1 MIALIALGHS
11 PRPDHE
17 EVYELLLPGVPRK
30 LAGALDAL
38 SCDEARKLEDKQGVS
53 PLLCL
58 LNDNTTVEIPL
69 PVLFPYIE
77 RQIEVL
83 AAEGAELAVVLCC
96 GGFPRFNSLIP
107 VLLPG
112 MIVPAMVKAT
122 CPDGKVGIIVPNQA
136 QESAAV
142 EHWKELGVEA
152 VSAVVSPYERVGFEE
167 AGKKF
172 RNLKCNL
179 VAIDCMGFK
188 EEHRDR
194 LSKDCGCPVV
204 LPKTLVAKV
213 AGEMAGQ
220 RHP

>member
-172 RNLKCNL
+172 RNLKCAL

-194 LSKDCGCPVV
+194 LSRDCGCPVI

>member
-172 RNLKCNL
+172 RTLKCNL

-194 LSKDCGCPVV
+194 LSKDCGCPVI
-204 LPKTLVAKV
+204 LPKTLVAIV
-213 AGEMAGQ
+213 AGEMTGQ